1 MKIAYLNAR
10 KGRGIGE
17 VALQEALRQ
26 EMQVMVIAE
35 PAGEP
40 EKTTRHSGWKLEY
53 RAKDLA
59 VYC

>member
-1 MKIAYLNAR
+1 MLMRIAYLNAR

-26 EMQVMVIAE
+26 MMHVMVIGE

-40 EKTTRHSGWKLEY
+40 EKTTRH
-53 RAKDLA
+53 
-59 VYC
+59 